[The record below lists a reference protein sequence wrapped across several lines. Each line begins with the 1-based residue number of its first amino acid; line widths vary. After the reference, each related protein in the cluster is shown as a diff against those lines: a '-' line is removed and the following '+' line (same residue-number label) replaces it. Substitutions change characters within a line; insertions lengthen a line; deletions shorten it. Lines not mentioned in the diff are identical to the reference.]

1 MLMAPYPQLHA
12 CMLTDGPLSPVACML
27 IAPLSPVACMLITL
41 PSEQMRESV
50 EARACMP
57 IALPH
62 FTC

>member
-1 MLMAPYPQLHA
+1 
-12 CMLTDGPLSPVACML
+12 ML
-27 IAPLSPVACMLITL
+27 IAL
-41 PSEQMRESV
+41 PSEQVRESI